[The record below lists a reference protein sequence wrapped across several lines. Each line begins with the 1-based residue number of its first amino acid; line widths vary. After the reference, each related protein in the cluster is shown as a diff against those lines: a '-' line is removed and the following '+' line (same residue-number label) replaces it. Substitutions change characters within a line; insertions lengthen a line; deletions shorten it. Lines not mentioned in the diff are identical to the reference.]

1 VKELA
6 GELNEH
12 RAAIDEYDAQ
22 ILTLLAMRLQRAK
35 QMGQIKTAMGK
46 PLRDPL
52 REKQIFSRLAE
63 LNNQL
68 QSDVPPECIEEVFA
82 GIIGWSLKV
91 QQKKGS

>member
-1 VKELA
+1 MKELA